1 MRLVWFYTVTLA
13 ILITGGFHS
22 VNASELQVSKEVWG
36 KTKDGTPVDLFTLSN
51 ENGMIVKIT
60 NYGGIITEL
69 IVPDRDGNMGDVV
82 LGFKTL
88 DEYLAG
94 HPFYG
99 ALVGRYCNRIAQ
111 GKFTIDGKEYT
122 LVTNNGP
129 NHLHGG
135 TVGFDKVVWETKE
148 IKTDN
153 GVGIEMKYT
162 SADGEEGYPG
172 ELEVTTTYLINNKNE
187 LHLLFNATTSKPTH
201 VNLTNHSYF
210 NLAGHGSGDMLEQE
224 LMINADAFTPA
235 DATLI
240 PTGEIRKVEG
250 TPLDF
255 TTSTAIG
262 KRIDSDYEQI
272 VLGNGYDH
280 NFVINGYDG
289 SLKLAA
295 TAYDPKSGRVMDVL
309 TTQPGVQLYTSNG
322 KGERKGKDGKVYKQ
336 HGAFCLETQH
346 FPDTPNKDNFPTT
359 LLKPGDTY
367 QQEIVYRFSTK

>member
-1 MRLVWFYTVTLA
+1 M
-13 ILITGGFHS
+13 IGGFIS
-22 VNASELQVSKEVWG
+22 VNAAELQVNKEAWG
-36 KTKDGTPVDLFTLSN
+36 KSKDGTAVDLYTLTN
-51 ENGMIVKIT
+51 EKGMVVKIT

-69 IVPDRDGNMGDVV
+69 IVPDRDGNKGDVV
-82 LGFKTL
+82 LGFETL

-99 ALVGRYCNRIAQ
+99 ALVGRYCNRIAK
-111 GKFTIDGKEYT
+111 GKFSIDGTEYT

-135 TVGFDKVVWETKE
+135 TVGFDKVVWDTKA
-148 IKTDN
+148 IKTDD

-172 ELEVTTTYLINNKNE
+172 KLEVTTTYLINNNNE
-187 LHLLFNATTSKPTH
+187 LHLLFKATTSKPTH

-210 NLAGHGSGDMLEQE
+210 NLAGHGSGDILGQD
-224 LMINADAFTPA
+224 LMINANHFTPA
-235 DATLI
+235 DSTLI

-262 KRIDSDYEQI
+262 KRIKSDYEQI

-280 NFVINGYDG
+280 NFVINDYDG
-289 SLKLAA
+289 SLQLAA
-295 TAYDPKSGRVMDVL
+295 TAYDPKTGRVMDVL

-322 KGERKGKDGKVYKQ
+322 GGERKGKDGKVYKQ

-346 FPDTPNKDNFPTT
+346 YPDTPNQSNFPTT
-359 LLKPGDTY
+359 LLKPSETY
-367 QQEIVYRFSTK
+367 DQTIVYRFSTK

>member
-1 MRLVWFYTVTLA
+1 MKHTV
-13 ILITGGFHS
+13 LIMSGLIIFMVGGLIS
-22 VNASELQVSKEVWG
+22 VNAAELNVSKEAWG
-36 KTKDGTPVDLFTLSN
+36 KTKNGQAVDLFTLTN
-51 ENGMIVKIT
+51 KNGVTAKIT

-69 IVPDRDGNMGDVV
+69 MVPDRDGKMGDVV
-82 LGFKTL
+82 LGFKSL

-99 ALVGRYCNRIAQ
+99 ALVGRYCNRIAK
-111 GKFTIDGKEYT
+111 GEFTIDGKEYT

-135 TVGFDKVVWETKE
+135 TVGFDKVVWESKE
-148 IKTDN
+148 IKKDD
-153 GVGIEMKYT
+153 GVGIELKYT
-162 SADGEEGYPG
+162 GADGEEGYPG
-172 ELEVTTTYLINNKNE
+172 KLDVTTTYLLNNKNE
-187 LHLLFNATTSKPTH
+187 LHLMFKATTDKSTH

-210 NLAGHGSGDMLEQE
+210 NLAGHGSGDILGQE
-224 LMINADAFTPA
+224 LAINADHFTPA

-255 TTSTAIG
+255 TTATAIG
-262 KRIDSDYEQI
+262 KRIKSDYEQI

-289 SLKLAA
+289 TLKLAA
-295 TAYDPKSGRVMDVL
+295 KAYDSQSGRVMEVL

-322 KGERKGKDGKVYKQ
+322 GGERKGKDGKVYGK

-346 FPDTPNKDNFPTT
+346 FPDTPNQDNFPTT
-359 LLKPGDTY
+359 LLNPGETY
-367 QQEIVYRFSTK
+367 DQTIVYRFSVQ